1 MLSIRVARSS
11 RLDQRRSDRVE
22 SSPTS
27 CHQPWRASRV
37 RFESSRV
44 TSESSRAVLDSSRQS
59 LESSRQSLAWS
70 REAPASSRRS
80 LASSR
85 ESLAS
90 SRASLEPRREP
101 LAPSGAAFDSSR
113 VELRSSGRA
122 LDRNCSGT
130 ASSRP
135 RLTVGIATYVRRACP
150 GKAPASRSCLTPT
163 PLSQNCAADC
173 EQAFRPVAAPTLERR
188 SHDAF
193 RQRCCGGSR
202 EFLLP
207 ESYHDSAL
215 HGTHRSLDHLQRPDR
230 WCATRKNPLPHVVD
244 QLVSGCGDER
254 SHG

>member
-1 MLSIRVARSS
+1 LPFIGVRWGNGLAERRARLLSIRVARSS

-70 REAPASSRRS
+70 RESHASSRQSLEWSRESSASSRRS

-101 LAPSGAAFDSSR
+101 LAPSGAAFYSSR

-135 RLTVGIATYVRRACP
+135 RLTAGIATYVRRACP

-163 PLSQNCAADC
+163 PAIAEL
-173 EQAFRPVAAPTLERR
+173 R
-188 SHDAF
+188 SRLRAGVST
-193 RQRCCGGSR
+193 RCSPHPR
-202 EFLLP
+202 
-207 ESYHDSAL
+207 A
-215 HGTHRSLDHLQRPDR
+215 SL
-230 WCATRKNPLPHVVD
+230 A
-244 QLVSGCGDER
+244 
-254 SHG
+254 